1 MYDRYTLGMN
11 YADHGYLRVAA
22 IAPTLSLASPTRNAE
37 RILAKYHLLERGDC
51 AVVLSPEL
59 SLTGYSCEDLFLT
72 ADLQR
77 ESARALADLARE
89 TDSTL
94 LVVGAPLLL
103 VDGRLVN
110 AAFVLANGGIL
121 GAVPKCSNPNHAEF
135 YEQRWFASGTGIDV
149 AHEIDGLEFR
159 VSPKHLFR
167 IGDTYCAVEICEDLW
182 MPQPPSAQHALNGAT
197 LILNP
202 SASPEQV
209 AKAEYRRDLVRMQS
223 GACISAYL
231 YASSTVSESTKDVV
245 YGGHLLAAENATM
258 LGESD
263 LFLHDATLM
272 VDIDWQ
278 RLRHERT
285 VSSTFRTGSRDDGYR
300 IVGQPTRTVLKRL
313 RRDVPKHPFV
323 PDDEGTLEA
332 RAQTILKIQTQGL
345 VKRLQS
351 SATKKMV
358 IGLSGGLDSTLAL
371 LVCMDVQREMAW
383 EPDTI
388 LAVTMPGPGTSDH
401 TRESVALITEAA
413 GLELTDIPIRA
424 AVESHLSDIQHDIV
438 DDVTY
443 ENSQARERTQILF
456 DLANKMNGIVVGT
469 GDLSEL
475 ALGWCTFNADHM
487 SSYNVNVGVP
497 KTLVQYLT
505 RWYAEHRA
513 SSSLRQ
519 ALERVLNT
527 PITPELLPVS
537 DGEIEQRTE
546 EIIGPFELHDFFLYH
561 FLRTGAE
568 VVKIRSLAVHA
579 YGGIYEAKEIDR
591 WLRVFITR
599 FHRQQFKRTTL
610 PPGPKVGT
618 VALSPR
624 GDWRMPDEADWQQI
638 LKGLDEFN

>member
-1 MYDRYTLGMN
+1 MN

-22 IAPTLSLASPTRNAE
+22 VAPTIALANPTRNVQ
-37 RILAKYHLLERGDC
+37 RILTKYELLSRSDC
-51 AVVLSPEL
+51 SVVLTPEL
-59 SLTGYSCEDLFLT
+59 SITGYSCEDLFLT

-77 ESARALADLARE
+77 ESSQALVALARE
-89 TDSTL
+89 TGSTA

-110 AAFVLANGGIL
+110 AAFVLANGHIL

-135 YEQRWFASGTGIDV
+135 YEQRWFASGIGIDV
-149 AHEIDGLEFR
+149 EHELDGLEFR

-167 IGDTYCAVEICEDLW
+167 IGHTYSAIEICEDLW

-231 YASSTVSESTKDVV
+231 YASSTVSESSKDVV

-263 LFLHDATLM
+263 LFLHDASLQ
-272 VDIDWQ
+272 VDFDWH
-278 RLRHERT
+278 RLRHERA
-285 VSSTFRTGSRDDGYR
+285 VSSTFRTSSREKGYR
-300 IVGQPTRTVLKRL
+300 IVGPSARSILKRL
-313 RRDVPKHPFV
+313 RREVPRHPFV
-323 PDDEGTLEA
+323 PDDASTLNA
-332 RAQTILKIQTQGL
+332 RARTILAIQTQGL

-351 SATKKMV
+351 STSKKMV

-371 LVCMDVQREMAW
+371 LVCKEAQREMAW
-383 EPDTI
+383 EPQTI
-388 LAVTMPGPGTSDH
+388 ISVTMPGPGTSAH
-401 TRESVALITEAA
+401 TRESVALLTEAA
-413 GLELTDIPIRA
+413 GLVLREIPISA
-424 AVESHLSDIQHDIV
+424 AVEAHLSDIEHDAI

-505 RWYAEHRA
+505 RWYAQHRA
-513 SSSLRQ
+513 SSDLRR
-519 ALERVLNT
+519 ALERVLET
-527 PITPELLPVS
+527 PITPELLLVE
-537 DGEIEQRTE
+537 DDEIVQRTE

-561 FLRTGAE
+561 FLRTGAD
-568 VVKIRSLAVHA
+568 VAKIRMLANHA
-579 YGGIYEAKEIDR
+579 YHGIYDAEEIDR

-610 PPGPKVGT
+610 PAGPKVGT
-618 VALSPR
+618 VSLSPR

-638 LKGLDEFN
+638 LKGLDEID

>member
-1 MYDRYTLGMN
+1 MN

-22 IAPTLSLASPTRNAE
+22 VAPTISLANPTRNAE
-37 RILAKYHLLERGDC
+37 RILTKYQLLSSSDC
-51 AVVLSPEL
+51 AVVLTPEL

-77 ESARALADLARE
+77 ESSQKLASLARE
-89 TDSTL
+89 TGSTL

-110 AAFVLANGGIL
+110 AAFVLAHGRIL

-135 YEQRWFASGTGIDV
+135 YEQRWFASGVGIDI

-167 IGDTYCAVEICEDLW
+167 VGNTYLAIEICEDLW

-197 LILNP
+197 ILLNP

-223 GACISAYL
+223 GACIAAYV
-231 YASSTVSESTKDVV
+231 YASSTVSESSKDVV
-245 YGGHLLAAENATM
+245 YGGHLLAAENAMM

-263 LFLHDATLM
+263 LFLNDAALM

-278 RLRHERT
+278 RLRHERA
-285 VSSTFRTGSRDDGYR
+285 VSSTFRTSSRINGYR
-300 IVGQPTRTVLKRL
+300 IVGQATQPVLKRL
-313 RRDVPKHPFV
+313 HRDVARHPFV
-323 PDDEGTLEA
+323 PNDASTLDA
-332 RAQTILKIQTQGL
+332 RANTIFKIQTQGL

-351 SATKKMV
+351 SATSKMV

-371 LVCMDVQREMAW
+371 LVCMDARGELAW
-383 EPDTI
+383 APDSI
-388 LAVTMPGPGTSDH
+388 IAVTMPGPGTGTH
-401 TRESVALITEAA
+401 TRESVALLTAAA
-413 GLELTDIPIRA
+413 GLELTEISISA
-424 AVESHLSDIQHDIV
+424 AVETHLSDIQHDSL
-438 DDVTY
+438 DDITY
-443 ENSQARERTQILF
+443 ENSQARERTQVLF
-456 DLANKMNGIVVGT
+456 DLANKKNGIVVGT

-505 RWYAEHRA
+505 QWYADHRA
-513 SSSLRQ
+513 SISLKQ
-519 ALERVLNT
+519 ALERVLET
-527 PITPELLPVS
+527 PITPELLPAT
-537 DGEIEQRTE
+537 DDEIAQRTE
-546 EIIGPFELHDFFLYH
+546 EIVGPFELHDFFLYH
-561 FLRTGAE
+561 FMRTGADIM
-568 VVKIRSLAVHA
+568 KIRMLAIHA
-579 YGGIYEAKEIDR
+579 YAGAYNKKEINH
-591 WLRVFITR
+591 WLRVFVTR

-618 VALSPR
+618 VSLSPR

-638 LKGLDEFN
+638 LKGLDEIH

>member
-1 MYDRYTLGMN
+1 MHDPYTFSMN
-11 YADHGYLRVAA
+11 YANHGYLRVAA
-22 IAPTLSLASPTRNAE
+22 IAPTLSLASPMRNAE
-37 RILAKYHLLERGDC
+37 RILAKYHLLACGDC

-77 ESARALADLARE
+77 ESAQALADLARE

-223 GACISAYL
+223 GACVSAYL

-401 TRESVALITEAA
+401 TRESVALLTEAA

-579 YGGIYEAKEIDR
+579 YGSIYDAKEIDR

-624 GDWRMPDEADWQQI
+624 GDWRMPDEADWKQI
-638 LKGLDEFN
+638 LQGLDEIN

>member
-1 MYDRYTLGMN
+1 MN

-37 RILAKYHLLERGDC
+37 RILAKYHLLARGDC

-77 ESARALADLARE
+77 ESVRALADLARE

-149 AHEIDGLEFR
+149 AHELDGLEFR

-209 AKAEYRRDLVRMQS
+209 AKVEYRRDLVRMQS
-223 GACISAYL
+223 GACVSAYL

-383 EPDTI
+383 ESETI

-401 TRESVALITEAA
+401 TRESVALLTEAA

-424 AVESHLSDIQHDIV
+424 AVESHLSDIQHDVI

-568 VVKIRSLAVHA
+568 VAKIRSLAVHA
-579 YGGIYEAKEIDR
+579 YGGIYDVKEIDR

-638 LKGLDEFN
+638 LQGLNEIN

>member
-1 MYDRYTLGMN
+1 MNRHYTSIMN
-11 YADHGYLRVAA
+11 YTDHGYLRVAA
-22 IAPTLSLASPTRNAE
+22 VAPTIALANPARNAQ
-37 RILAKYHLLERGDC
+37 RILTKYQLLSSSDC
-51 AVVLSPEL
+51 AVVLTPEL

-77 ESARALADLARE
+77 ESTQTLAGLARE
-89 TDSTL
+89 TSSTL

-110 AAFVLANGGIL
+110 AAFVLANGQIL

-135 YEQRWFASGTGIDV
+135 YEQRWFASGAGIDV
-149 AHEIDGLEFR
+149 EHEIDELPFR
-159 VSPKHLFR
+159 VSPKQLFR
-167 IGDTYCAVEICEDLW
+167 VGDTYCAVEICEDLW
-182 MPQPPSAQHALNGAT
+182 APQPPSAQHALNGAT

-231 YASSTVSESTKDVV
+231 YASSTVSESSKDVV
-245 YGGHLLAAENATM
+245 YGGHLLAAENAVL

-263 LFLHDATLM
+263 LFLNDTELL
-272 VDIDWQ
+272 VDIDWH
-278 RLRHERT
+278 RLRHERA
-285 VSSTFRTGSRDDGYR
+285 VSSTFRSGPRTDGYR
-300 IVGQPTRTVLKRL
+300 IIGQPTRSLLKRL
-313 RRDVPKHPFV
+313 RRDIARHPFV
-323 PDDEGTLEA
+323 PGDASTLEA
-332 RAQTILKIQTQGL
+332 RAKTILKIQTQGL

-351 SATKKMV
+351 SATNKMV

-371 LVCMDVQREMAW
+371 LVCMDAQLELAW
-383 EPDTI
+383 ESETV
-388 LAVTMPGPGTSDH
+388 LAVTMPGPGTSTH
-401 TRESVALITEAA
+401 TRESVALLTEAA
-413 GLELTDIPIRA
+413 GLALREIPISA
-424 AVESHLSDIQHDIV
+424 AVESHLSDIQHEAL

-505 RWYAEHRA
+505 RWYAQHRA
-513 SSSLRQ
+513 SDNLRR
-519 ALERVLNT
+519 ALERVLET
-527 PITPELLPVS
+527 PITPELLPATR
-537 DGEIEQRTE
+537 GEIAQRTE
-546 EIIGPFELHDFFLYH
+546 EIVGPFELHDFFLYH
-561 FLRTGAE
+561 FLRTGAD
-568 VVKIRSLAVHA
+568 VAKIRTLANHA
-579 YGGIYEAKEIDR
+579 YNDAYEGKEIDR

-618 VALSPR
+618 VSLSPR

-638 LKGLDEFN
+638 LKGLDEIS

>member
-1 MYDRYTLGMN
+1 M
-11 YADHGYLRVAA
+11 RVAA
-22 IAPTLSLASPTRNAE
+22 VAPTISLANPTRNAQ
-37 RILAKYHLLERGDC
+37 RILAKYELLSRSEC
-51 AVVLSPEL
+51 AVVLAPEL

-72 ADLQR
+72 ADLQQ
-77 ESARALADLARE
+77 ESVRALAALARN
-89 TDSTL
+89 TGATA

-110 AAFVLANGGIL
+110 AAFVLANGHIL
-121 GAVPKCSNPNHAEF
+121 GAVPKCSNPNHGEF

-149 AHEIDGLEFR
+149 EHELDGLTFH
-159 VSPKHLFR
+159 VSPKQLFR
-167 IGDTYCAVEICEDLW
+167 IGDTYFGVEICEDLW

-197 LILNP
+197 LVLNP

-223 GACISAYL
+223 GACVCAYL
-231 YASSTVSESTKDVV
+231 YASSTVSESSKDVV
-245 YGGHLLAAENATM
+245 YGGHLIAAENAAL

-263 LFLHDATLM
+263 LFLNDATLM

-278 RLRHERT
+278 RMRHERT
-285 VSSTFRTGSRDDGYR
+285 VSSTFRNGVRDGGYR
-300 IVGQPTRTVLKRL
+300 IVGQATQTVLKRL
-313 RRDVPKHPFV
+313 RREIPKHPFV

-332 RAQTILKIQTQGL
+332 RAKTILQIQAQGL
-345 VKRLQS
+345 CKRLETS
-351 SATKKMV
+351 DLKTMV

-371 LVCMDVQREMAW
+371 LVCMDAQREMAW
-383 EPDTI
+383 DSESI

-401 TRESVALITEAA
+401 TRETVALLSEAA
-413 GLELTDIPIRA
+413 GLSLTEIAISS
-424 AVESHLSDIQHDIV
+424 AVEAHLADIQHDDV

-456 DLANKMNGIVVGT
+456 DLSNKTDGIVVGT

-487 SSYNVNVGVP
+487 SGYNVNVGVP

-505 RWYAEHRA
+505 RWYAQHRA
-513 SSSLRQ
+513 SSELRS
-519 ALERVLNT
+519 ALERVLET
-527 PITPELLPVS
+527 PITPELLPVA
-537 DGEIEQRTE
+537 DGEITQHTE

-561 FLRTGAE
+561 FLRTGAD
-568 VVKIRSLAVHA
+568 VAKIQTLASQA
-579 YGGIYEAKEIDR
+579 YDGMYERNEIDR

-624 GDWRMPDEADWQQI
+624 GDWRMPDEADWQHI
-638 LKGLDEFN
+638 LKRLNDIA

>member
-1 MYDRYTLGMN
+1 MN
-11 YADHGYLRVAA
+11 YTDHGYLRVAA
-22 IAPTLSLASPTRNAE
+22 VAPTIALANPARNAQ
-37 RILAKYHLLERGDC
+37 RILTKYQLLSSSDC
-51 AVVLSPEL
+51 AVVLTPEL

-77 ESARALADLARE
+77 ESTQTLAGLARE
-89 TDSTL
+89 TSSTL

-110 AAFVLANGGIL
+110 AAFVLANGQIL

-135 YEQRWFASGTGIDV
+135 YEQRWFASGAGIDV
-149 AHEIDGLEFR
+149 EHEIDELPFR
-159 VSPKHLFR
+159 VSPKQLFR
-167 IGDTYCAVEICEDLW
+167 VGDTYCAVEICEDLW
-182 MPQPPSAQHALNGAT
+182 APQPPSAQHALNGAT

-231 YASSTVSESTKDVV
+231 YASSTVSESSKDVV
-245 YGGHLLAAENATM
+245 YGGHLLAAENAVL

-263 LFLHDATLM
+263 LFLNDTELL
-272 VDIDWQ
+272 VDIDWH
-278 RLRHERT
+278 RLRHERA
-285 VSSTFRTGSRDDGYR
+285 VSSTFRSGPRTDGYR
-300 IVGQPTRTVLKRL
+300 IIGQPTRSLLKRL
-313 RRDVPKHPFV
+313 RRDIARHPFV
-323 PDDEGTLEA
+323 PGDASTLEA
-332 RAQTILKIQTQGL
+332 RAKTILKIQTQGL

-351 SATKKMV
+351 SATNKMV

-371 LVCMDVQREMAW
+371 LVCMDAQLELAW
-383 EPDTI
+383 ESETV
-388 LAVTMPGPGTSDH
+388 LAVTMPGPGTSTH
-401 TRESVALITEAA
+401 TRESVALLTEAA
-413 GLELTDIPIRA
+413 GLALREIPISA
-424 AVESHLSDIQHDIV
+424 AVESHLSDIQHEAL

-505 RWYAEHRA
+505 RWYAQHRA
-513 SSSLRQ
+513 SDNLRR
-519 ALERVLNT
+519 ALERVLET
-527 PITPELLPVS
+527 PITPELLPATR
-537 DGEIEQRTE
+537 GEIAQRTE
-546 EIIGPFELHDFFLYH
+546 EIVGPFELHDFFLYH
-561 FLRTGAE
+561 FLRTGAD
-568 VVKIRSLAVHA
+568 VAKIRTLANHA
-579 YGGIYEAKEIDR
+579 YNDAYEGKEIDR

-618 VALSPR
+618 VSLSPR

-638 LKGLDEFN
+638 LKGLDEIS

>member
-1 MYDRYTLGMN
+1 MN

-22 IAPTLSLASPTRNAE
+22 VAPVISLANPTRNAE
-37 RILAKYHLLERGDC
+37 RILAKYELLSSSDC
-51 AVVLSPEL
+51 AVVLAPEL

-77 ESARALADLARE
+77 ESAQTLAAVARE
-89 TDSTL
+89 TGSTL

-110 AAFVLANGGIL
+110 AAFVLANGRIL

-135 YEQRWFASGTGIDV
+135 YEQRWFASGSDIDV
-149 AHEIDGLEFR
+149 EHEIDGIEFR
-159 VSPKHLFR
+159 VSPKLLFQ
-167 IGDTYCAVEICEDLW
+167 IGETYCAVEICEDLW

-231 YASSTVSESTKDVV
+231 YASSTETESSKDVV
-245 YGGHLLAAENATM
+245 YGGHLLAAENATL
-258 LGESD
+258 LGESE
-263 LFLHDATLM
+263 LFLNDAELM
-272 VDIDWQ
+272 VDIDWH
-278 RLRHERT
+278 RLRHERA
-285 VSSTFRTGSRDDGYR
+285 VSSTFRSATRSTGYR
-300 IVGQPTRTVLKRL
+300 IVGTRTQAVLKRL
-313 RRDVPKHPFV
+313 RRKIAKHPFV
-323 PDDEGTLEA
+323 PDDASTLES
-332 RAQTILKIQTQGL
+332 RAQTILKIQVQGL

-351 SATKKMV
+351 SAMNKMV

-371 LVCMDVQREMAW
+371 LVCMDAQRELAW
-383 EPDTI
+383 EPESI
-388 LAVTMPGPGTSDH
+388 VPVTMPGPGTSSH
-401 TRESVALITEAA
+401 TRESVVRLTEAA
-413 GLELTDIPIRA
+413 ALALHEIPISA
-424 AVESHLSDIQHDIV
+424 AVEAHLSDIQHDTF

-443 ENSQARERTQILF
+443 ENSQARERTQVLF
-456 DLANKMNGIVVGT
+456 DLANKTNGIVVGT

-497 KTLVQYLT
+497 KTLVQYLM
-505 RWYAEHRA
+505 RWYAQHRA
-513 SSSLRQ
+513 SSDLRQ
-519 ALERVLNT
+519 ALERVLDT
-527 PITPELLPVS
+527 PITPELLPVI
-537 DGEIEQRTE
+537 DGEIAQHTE

-561 FLRTGAE
+561 FLRTGAD
-568 VVKIRSLAVHA
+568 VVKIRTLANLA
-579 YGGIYEAKEIDR
+579 YKGSYDVQEIDR

-618 VALSPR
+618 VSLSPR

-638 LKGLDEFN
+638 LTRLDEID

>member
-1 MYDRYTLGMN
+1 MHDPYTFRMN

-37 RILAKYHLLERGDC
+37 RILAKYHLLARGDC

-121 GAVPKCSNPNHAEF
+121 GAAPKCSNPNHAEF

-638 LKGLDEFN
+638 LKGLDEIN

>member
-1 MYDRYTLGMN
+1 MN

-22 IAPTLSLASPTRNAE
+22 VAPDISLANPTRNAQ
-37 RILAKYHLLERGDC
+37 RILAKYQLLSNSDC
-51 AVVLSPEL
+51 AVVLAPEL

-77 ESARALADLARE
+77 ESAQSLADLARE
-89 TDSTL
+89 TGSTA
-94 LVVGAPLLL
+94 LVIGAPLLL

-110 AAFVLANGGIL
+110 AAFVLANGRIL
-121 GAVPKCSNPNHAEF
+121 GAVPKSSNPNHAEF
-135 YEQRWFASGTGIDV
+135 YEQRWFASGVGIDV
-149 AHEIDGLEFR
+149 QHEIDGLEFR

-167 IGDTYCAVEICEDLW
+167 IGNTYCAVEICEDLW

-258 LGESD
+258 LGESE
-263 LFLHDATLM
+263 LFLHDATLI
-272 VDIDWQ
+272 VDIDWH

-285 VSSTFRTGSRDDGYR
+285 VSSTFRTGFRSDGYR
-300 IVGQPTRTVLKRL
+300 IVGQPSRSALKRL

-323 PDDEGTLEA
+323 PDDADTLEA
-332 RAQTILKIQTQGL
+332 RARTILEIQTQGL
-345 VKRLQS
+345 IKRLQS
-351 SATKKMV
+351 SATSKMI

-383 EPDTI
+383 EPETI
-388 LAVTMPGPGTSDH
+388 LAVTMPGPGTSGH
-401 TRESVALITEAA
+401 TRESVALLTEAA
-413 GLELTDIPIRA
+413 GLEMMEIPISA
-424 AVESHLSDIQHDIV
+424 AVEAHLADIQHEVTDDI
-438 DDVTY
+438 TY

-505 RWYAEHRA
+505 RWYAQHRA
-513 SSSLRQ
+513 SSRLRQ
-519 ALERVLNT
+519 ALERVLDT
-527 PITPELLPVS
+527 PITPELLPAS
-537 DGEIEQRTE
+537 DGEIAQRTE

-561 FLRTGAE
+561 FLRTGAD
-568 VVKIRSLAVHA
+568 VAKIRTLANHA
-579 YGGIYEAKEIDR
+579 YADTYAPKEIDR

-624 GDWRMPDEADWQQI
+624 GDWRMPDEADWEQI
-638 LKGLDEFN
+638 LKGLDEIS